1 MTERTDSLARVASL
15 YYEDNLTQE
24 EIARQ
29 IGGSRSTVSRLLNEA
44 RDTGVVE
51 ITIHHA
57 WKTNSTLERELK
69 DKFELHDVS
78 VLTCD
83 SQNSGEILRGLGE
96 LAARYVDQDLTEDS
110 ILGISWGT
118 AVHSTVQ
125 ALRPKRIIP
134 ITIVQMVGAVGL
146 GDPLIDGPDLARF
159 LANVYGGEY
168 RYLHAPLIV
177 ESQRVQEA
185 FHQELMIQETLAIA
199 RRADVALVGIGS
211 LHPEE
216 SSLLRAGYLDEGAL
230 AQLRTQGAIGDI
242 CARHYDALGSVLD
255 IELNRRIVGIELND
269 LRNIDRVIAVAGGE
283 SKAETIL
290 GALRG
295 GYVNVLVT
303 DDAAAQKVIEL
314 QLKSETS

>member
-1 MTERTDSLARVASL
+1 
-15 YYEDNLTQE
+15 
-24 EIARQ
+24 
-29 IGGSRSTVSRLLNEA
+29 
-44 RDTGVVE
+44 
-51 ITIHHA
+51 
-57 WKTNSTLERELK
+57 
-69 DKFELHDVS
+69 
-78 VLTCD
+78 
-83 SQNSGEILRGLGE
+83 
-96 LAARYVDQDLTEDS
+96 
-110 ILGISWGT
+110 
-118 AVHSTVQ
+118 
-125 ALRPKRIIP
+125 
-134 ITIVQMVGAVGL
+134 
-146 GDPLIDGPDLARF
+146 
-159 LANVYGGEY
+159 
-168 RYLHAPLIV
+168 
-177 ESQRVQEA
+177 
-185 FHQELMIQETLAIA
+185 MIQETLAIA

-269 LRNIDRVIAVAGGE
+269 LRNIDRVIAVAGGA
-283 SKAETIL
+283 SKAEAIL